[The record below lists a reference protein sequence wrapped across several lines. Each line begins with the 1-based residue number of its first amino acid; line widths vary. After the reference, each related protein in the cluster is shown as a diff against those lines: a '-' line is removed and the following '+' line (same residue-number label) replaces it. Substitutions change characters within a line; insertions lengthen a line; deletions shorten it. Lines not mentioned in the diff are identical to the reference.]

1 MRPSVLDLSQDQAI
15 IHLQVLNWE
24 IEILKA
30 RLKATGTDHIQH
42 TISVLQERCNE
53 CMLLIFLDNA
63 KSAKY

>member
-1 MRPSVLDLSQDQAI
+1 MRLSALDLSQDEAI

-24 IEILKA
+24 IEILKT
-30 RLKATGTDHIQH
+30 RLRSTGTEHIQN